1 MSYPTNWYWLADDG
15 RLFSSASETLVAAD
29 DPAYVAW
36 DATYDATPW
45 PVDDAGN
52 QTNASLQA
60 VLTPY
65 DIFCDLTAYS
75 AYARYNHASGGV
87 KITSLSAVPFLTD
100 PTSRNTVNSAY
111 QYAVANPAHITHWKM
126 SDGSFVQL
134 NNTQIATV
142 NNDITDFVQKC
153 FNCES
158 TTLTGIDGGTITTMA
173 QIDSAYAAISNV
185 YP

>member
-1 MSYPTNWYWLADDG
+1 
-15 RLFSSASETLVAAD
+15 
-29 DPAYVAW
+29 
-36 DATYDATPW
+36 
-45 PVDDAGN
+45 
-52 QTNASLQA
+52 
-60 VLTPY
+60 
-65 DIFCDLTAYS
+65 
-75 AYARYNHASGGV
+75 
-87 KITSLSAVPFLTD
+87 
-100 PTSRNTVNSAY
+100 
-111 QYAVANPAHITHWKM
+111 M